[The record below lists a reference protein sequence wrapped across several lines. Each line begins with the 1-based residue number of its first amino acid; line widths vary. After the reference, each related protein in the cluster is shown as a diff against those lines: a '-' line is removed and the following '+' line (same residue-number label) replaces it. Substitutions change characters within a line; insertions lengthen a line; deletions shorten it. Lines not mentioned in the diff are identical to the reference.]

1 MEKKVDKVKK
11 QGIEIGS
18 QAAEKSK
25 VGEEIRRQD
34 NVLTLVISL
43 GRVYFLLKTGSAQSV
58 EMLTGPVAAPV
69 ICVVRPNSRRYM
81 TLNLNKDCI
90 RFPS

>member
-25 VGEEIRRQD
+25 VSEEIRQD

-43 GRVYFLLKTGSAQSV
+43 CRVYFLLKTGSAQSV

-81 TLNLNKDCI
+81 ILNLSKDCI
-90 RFPS
+90 RFAS

>member
-43 GRVYFLLKTGSAQSV
+43 CRVYFLLKTGSAQSV

-69 ICVVRPNSRRYM
+69 ICVVRPNSRRYV

>member
-43 GRVYFLLKTGSAQSV
+43 CRVYFLLKTGSAQSV

-81 TLNLNKDCI
+81 TLNLNKI
-90 RFPS
+90 RTA

>member
-25 VGEEIRRQD
+25 VGEEIRQD
-34 NVLTLVISL
+34 TFNAGNFFVQGLFSAEDWQCAKCGNVNWARRSTCNLCGAPKFTE
-43 GRVYFLLKTGSAQSV
+43 VYDLKS
-58 EMLTGPVAAPV
+58 
-69 ICVVRPNSRRYM
+69 
-81 TLNLNKDCI
+81 K
-90 RFPS
+90 